1 MDIAWLGEPACADR
15 ALTGGKAAAL
25 SALVAVGGVPP
36 GFCVTSTA
44 AARWWP
50 LVAESGDVPAGL
62 RTIVAVA
69 YRALA
74 ERCGE
79 AAPAVAVRSSA
90 VDEDSAAASFAGQHE
105 SYLNVAGADAVAA
118 AVVRCWRSG
127 RSGRA
132 VAYREQNGLPPPT
145 SGLPA
150 LVQRLVVAD
159 ASAVAFSADPVT
171 GDCGAIVINAV
182 WGLGASLV
190 GGTVTPDTYTIR
202 KADLAIV
209 ARALAEKRAMT
220 IPAAVGTHEVAAPR
234 FLRLAPALD
243 DAQILAT
250 ARLALDLEARAGR
263 PVDVE
268 CAWRDGRLALLQC
281 RPVTAL
287 PRCLPAMPAPRIAHP
302 TSRA

>member
-25 SALVAVGGVPP
+25 SALVAVGSVPP
-36 GFCVTSTA
+36 GFCLTSTA

-50 LVAESGDVPAGL
+50 RVAEHVAEPEGL

-90 VDEDSAAASFAGQHE
+90 LEEDGASASFAGQHE
-105 SYLNVAGADAVAA
+105 SYLNVVGAGEVAA

-127 RSGRA
+127 GTDRA
-132 VAYREQNGLPPPT
+132 VAYRERHGLPPT
-145 SGLPA
+145 TAGLPV
-150 LVQRLVVAD
+150 LVQRLVIAD
-159 ASAVAFSADPVT
+159 ASAVAFSANPVT
-171 GDCGAIVINAV
+171 GERGELMINAA
-182 WGLGASLV
+182 WGLGESLV

-209 ARALAEKRAMT
+209 ARGVAEKRTMT
-220 IPAAVGTHEVAAPR
+220 IPAAVGTREVAVPR
-234 FLRLAPALD
+234 FLRLAPVLD
-243 DAQILAT
+243 DAQIRAT
-250 ARLALDLEARAGR
+250 AQLVLDLEVHCGH

-268 CAWRDGRLALLQC
+268 CAWRDGQLALLQC
-281 RPVTAL
+281 RPITAL
-287 PRCLPAMPAPRIAHP
+287 PR
-302 TSRA
+302 